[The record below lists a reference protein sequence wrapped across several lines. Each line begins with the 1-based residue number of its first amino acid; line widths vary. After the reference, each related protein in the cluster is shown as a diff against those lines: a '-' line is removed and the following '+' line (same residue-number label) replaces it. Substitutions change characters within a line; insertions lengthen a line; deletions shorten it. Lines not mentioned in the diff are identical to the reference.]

1 MHLSSIHL
9 ITSVCFRNDY
19 YLHSATIMMAL
30 NNLYELWVKGLRVA
44 LVTIDCQQKQQGE
57 LAPRVK

>member
-1 MHLSSIHL
+1 MHLPSIHL
-9 ITSVCFRNDY
+9 ITSVCFRNDN

-44 LVTIDCQQKQQGE
+44 LVAIDWQQKQQGE
-57 LAPRVK
+57 LDPRVK

>member
-9 ITSVCFRNDY
+9 ITSVCFRNDN
-19 YLHSATIMMAL
+19 YLHSATIMLAL

-44 LVTIDCQQKQQGE
+44 LVTIDW
-57 LAPRVK
+57 